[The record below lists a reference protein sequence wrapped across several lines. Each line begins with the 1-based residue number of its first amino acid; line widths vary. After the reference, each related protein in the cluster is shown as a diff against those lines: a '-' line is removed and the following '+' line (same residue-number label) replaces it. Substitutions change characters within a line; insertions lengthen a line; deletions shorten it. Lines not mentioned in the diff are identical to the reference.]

1 MRNAKPRC
9 KRAEF
14 RIKGAPGLILRVSA
28 GGAKSWTFLFASPSS
43 RQRCKMALGVYPSI
57 SLSKARISPSASRL
71 MCVMA
76 SIRLHRDEPFVPQ
89 IRLLPSQAANMA
101 EHQCKNARFGKQ
113 SRWTD
118 ETQRLLDKDIL
129 PVIGIHRA
137 EAITRQQI
145 MATVE
150 AVADRGSYVIADKV
164 LALVRAIYNWASATG
179 RLEVDPTR
187 GLKKRNSSRPRERI
201 LSKAEIRS
209 LWCDL
214 DASSI
219 SLEIRDALRL
229 QLLLGLRISEVLGA
243 NKSEINLVHRVW
255 IIPAERT
262 KSNREQRLPLP
273 PLAANILKS
282 AIERTGDCPLPS
294 PSYIH
299 NERCVR
305 SLQCARYFDCERN
318 ASAHASVPSSRIGVR
333 KTED

>member
-1 MRNAKPRC
+1 
-9 KRAEF
+9 
-14 RIKGAPGLILRVSA
+14 
-28 GGAKSWTFLFASPSS
+28 
-43 RQRCKMALGVYPSI
+43 MALGVYPSI
-57 SLSKARISPSASRL
+57 SLSKAKDTAQRLAIDVRDGIDPLAQRRAIRTADTFAALASRY
-71 MCVMA
+71 
-76 SIRLHRDEPFVPQ
+76 
-89 IRLLPSQAANMA
+89 MA

-164 LALVRAIYNWASATG
+164 LALIRAIYNWAIATG

-187 GLKKRNSSRPRERI
+187 GLKKRNASRPRERI

-214 DASSI
+214 DASTI
-219 SLEIRDALRL
+219 SLKIRDALRL

-255 IIPAERT
+255 IIP
-262 KSNREQRLPLP
+262 QRAPNPIASSASLYLPW
-273 PLAANILKS
+273 
-282 AIERTGDCPLPS
+282 RQPS
-294 PSYIH
+294 
-299 NERCVR
+299 
-305 SLQCARYFDCERN
+305 
-318 ASAHASVPSSRIGVR
+318 
-333 KTED
+333 

>member
-1 MRNAKPRC
+1 MPR
-9 KRAEF
+9 
-14 RIKGAPGLILRVSA
+14 
-28 GGAKSWTFLFASPSS
+28 S
-43 RQRCKMALGVYPSI
+43 RQRATLEEGP
-57 SLSKARISPSASRL
+57 RL
-71 MCVMA
+71 
-76 SIRLHRDEPFVPQ
+76 E
-89 IRLLPSQAANMA
+89 
-101 EHQCKNARFGKQ
+101 
-113 SRWTD
+113 
-118 ETQRLLDKDIL
+118 
-129 PVIGIHRA
+129 

-164 LALVRAIYNWASATG
+164 LALIRAIYNWASATG
-179 RLEVDPTR
+179 RLEVDLTR
-187 GLKKRNSSRPRERI
+187 GLKKRNASRPRERI

-219 SLEIRDALRL
+219 SLEIRDALGL

-255 IIPAERT
+255 IIPAART

-273 PLAANILKS
+273 PWRQAS
-282 AIERTGDCPLPS
+282 YSLPS
-294 PSYIH
+294 SAPVTPLCFSH
-299 NERCVR
+299 PRSTTERCVR

-333 KTED
+333 RTGD